1 MIIDYAAPIKMGAK
15 EKTNFWLYMTGKG
28 VSIFGSSIY
37 SFAIGL
43 YVLKLTGSA
52 LGYATTLMLSIVPM
66 ILISPLAGVLADRL
80 PKKQLVVGMDLAN
93 GTLFLL
99 LYAFSS
105 VNDLS
110 LGIIYTT
117 TVLLNIFTTFFGIG
131 MEAAKPALVTRE
143 KLVKLNATG
152 KLIDSSSSILAPML
166 GGIAF
171 ALIDIRAFILFN
183 GVSFILSAITECFI
197 DYNFNACNISASPT
211 ALVPENLPNAST
223 HETKS
228 GFLSSLK
235 EGWSTFIGSK
245 LLMELFFIFV
255 ALNFVLGFSVNVPGP
270 YIINALLG
278 LSPKAFGLINGLFP
292 IGLIIGTLTV
302 EAMMKRFP
310 YKRLLIAMNAF
321 IAILAMAV
329 GLPSLSSGFVVAEL
343 IYIVYF
349 GMLHFMMG
357 VAIAYVDVPMMTL
370 IQNEVPKE
378 KLGRVLS
385 IIMALVKVVLPVALL
400 LSGALISMIPVIMIT
415 LLGGIVS
422 LMVSGYVT
430 LKSKRKMA

>member
-1 MIIDYAAPIKMGAK
+1 MIIDYAASIKKGAK

-99 LYAFSS
+99 LYMFSS
-105 VNDLS
+105 ANDLS

-152 KLIDSSSSILAPML
+152 KLIDSSSSILAPMF
-166 GGIAF
+166 GGIVF

-183 GVSFILSAITECFI
+183 GVSFILSAVTECFI
-197 DYNFNACNISASPT
+197 DYNFNATPV
-211 ALVPENLPNAST
+211 ALEQNGIPSEST
-223 HETKS
+223 IIKKD
-228 GFLSSLK
+228 GFFVSLK

-255 ALNFVLGFSVNVPGP
+255 ALNFVLGFSVNVPSP

-302 EAMMKRFP
+302 EVMMKRFP

-321 IAILAMAV
+321 IAILAIAV
-329 GLPSLSSGFVVAEL
+329 GLPSLSSDFHVAES
-343 IYIVYF
+343 IYIIYF

-385 IIMALVKVVLPVALL
+385 IITALVKVVLPVALL
-400 LSGALISMIPVIMIT
+400 LSGMLINMIPVILIT
-415 LLGGIVS
+415 MLGGIVS
-422 LMVSGYVT
+422 LLVSGYVT
-430 LKSKRKMA
+430 LKSKQKTT

>member
-1 MIIDYAAPIKMGAK
+1 MIIDYAASIKKGAK

-99 LYAFSS
+99 LYMFSS
-105 VNDLS
+105 ANDLS

-152 KLIDSSSSILAPML
+152 KLIDSSSSILAPMF
-166 GGIAF
+166 GGIVF

-183 GVSFILSAITECFI
+183 GVSFILSAVTECFI
-197 DYNFNACNISASPT
+197 DYNFNATPV
-211 ALVPENLPNAST
+211 ALEQNGIPSEST
-223 HETKS
+223 IIKKD
-228 GFLSSLK
+228 GFFVSLK

-255 ALNFVLGFSVNVPGP
+255 ALNFVLGFSVNVPSP

-329 GLPSLSSGFVVAEL
+329 GLPSLSSGLLVAEP

-385 IIMALVKVVLPVALL
+385 IITALVKVVLPVALL
-400 LSGALISMIPVIMIT
+400 LSGMLINMIPVILIT
-415 LLGGIVS
+415 MLGGIVS
-422 LMVSGYVT
+422 LLVSGYVT
-430 LKSKRKMA
+430 LKSKQKTT

>member
-15 EKTNFWLYMTGKG
+15 ERTNFWLYMTGKG

-105 VNDLS
+105 ANDLS

-183 GVSFILSAITECFI
+183 GVSFILSAVTECFI
-197 DYNFNACNISASPT
+197 DYNFNTTPT
-211 ALVPENLPNAST
+211 ALEQNGIPSEST
-223 HETKS
+223 TGKKD
-228 GFLSSLK
+228 GFIVSLK

-255 ALNFVLGFSVNVPGP
+255 ALNFVLGFSVNVPSP

-302 EAMMKRFP
+302 EVMMKRFP

-329 GLPSLSSGFVVAEL
+329 GLPSLSSNFQLTES
-343 IYIVYF
+343 IYIIYF
-349 GMLHFMMG
+349 GLVHFMMG

-400 LSGALISMIPVIMIT
+400 LSGALINMIPVILIT

-422 LMVSGYVT
+422 LLVSGYVT
-430 LKSKRKMA
+430 LKSKQKTT

>member
-66 ILISPLAGVLADRL
+66 ILISPLAGFLADRL

-105 VNDLS
+105 ANDLS
-110 LGIIYTT
+110 LGIIYAT

-166 GGIAF
+166 GGIVF

-183 GVSFILSAITECFI
+183 GISFILSAITECFI
-197 DYNFNACNISASPT
+197 DYNFNATPI
-211 ALVPENLPNAST
+211 ALEPENLPNGSTIVKRNGFIAS
-223 HETKS
+223 
-228 GFLSSLK
+228 LR

-329 GLPSLSSGFVVAEL
+329 GLPSLSTGYLIAES
-343 IYIVYF
+343 IYVVYF
-349 GMLHFMMG
+349 GILHFMMG

-400 LSGALISMIPVIMIT
+400 LSGALISMIPVILIT

-422 LMVSGYVT
+422 LLVSGYVS
-430 LKSKRKMA
+430 LKSKQKTA

>member
-80 PKKQLVVGMDLAN
+80 PKKQLVVGMDIAN
-93 GTLFLL
+93 GILFLL

-105 VNDLS
+105 TNALS
-110 LGIIYTT
+110 LGIIYAT

-166 GGIAF
+166 GGIIF
-171 ALIDIRAFILFN
+171 ALIDIRVFILFN

-197 DYNFNACNISASPT
+197 DYNFNATPIAIE
-211 ALVPENLPNAST
+211 PENLPNASP
-223 HETKS
+223 HETKG

-302 EAMMKRFP
+302 EAMMKRFQ
-310 YKRLLIAMNAF
+310 YKKLLIAMNVF

-329 GLPSLSSGFVVAEL
+329 GLPSLSSGFQVAEP

-349 GMLHFMMG
+349 GILHFMMG

-400 LSGALISMIPVIMIT
+400 LSGALISMMPVILIT
-415 LLGGIVS
+415 LIGGIVS
-422 LMVSGYVT
+422 LLVSGYVT
-430 LKSKRKMA
+430 LKSKQKTV